1 MRKSIVL
8 ICVGFCCAVNAANLS
23 KNVDDDSEQS
33 GDFELGVNQF
43 KVHHSDSS
51 ASSSTESDIVDA
63 ISNIHQ
69 QHQNG
74 KQTQKP
80 TNGNERSTPKGK
92 PLSRRADLNDDVN
105 DFVDLIPKAEIKAKL
120 EEYYRNDIDIQHIFE
135 YMHGKEFLELRKNV
149 LDNSDVK
156 DIFQYLNKNGL
167 NIKSVLRKIDNRLGI
182 SKVRSAQ
189 QLSQLQ
195 QQQEQLLQQQQKQ
208 PPTQFGKQC
217 HMAIEKNYICLLVR
231 RSNVSYFIQLISPLG
246 TNTTIGGL
254 NGLIEDVLAL
264 LPQDEIF
271 ILFFEKLD
279 SSPKFA
285 TFVQSIG
292 DASFHRKYLT
302 LWVSIIMARHC
313 LNILN

>member
-1 MRKSIVL
+1 MRQQILL
-8 ICVGFCCAVNAANLS
+8 ICVGFCCAAVNAANLS
-23 KNVDDDSEQS
+23 KSVDDDSEQS

-43 KVHHSDSS
+43 KAHHSDSS

-69 QHQNG
+69 LQQHG

-80 TNGNERSTPKGK
+80 TTGNERTTPKGK

-135 YMHGKEFLELRKNV
+135 YMHGKEFLELRKSV
-149 LDNSDVK
+149 LDNGDVK

-167 NIKSVLRKIDNRLGI
+167 NVKSVLRKIDNRLGI

-189 QLSQLQ
+189 MLLQFQ

-208 PPTQFGKQC
+208 KQPQIQFG
-217 HMAIEKNYICLLVR
+217 E
-231 RSNVSYFIQLISPLG
+231 
-246 TNTTIGGL
+246 
-254 NGLIEDVLAL
+254 
-264 LPQDEIF
+264 
-271 ILFFEKLD
+271 
-279 SSPKFA
+279 
-285 TFVQSIG
+285 
-292 DASFHRKYLT
+292 
-302 LWVSIIMARHC
+302 
-313 LNILN
+313 